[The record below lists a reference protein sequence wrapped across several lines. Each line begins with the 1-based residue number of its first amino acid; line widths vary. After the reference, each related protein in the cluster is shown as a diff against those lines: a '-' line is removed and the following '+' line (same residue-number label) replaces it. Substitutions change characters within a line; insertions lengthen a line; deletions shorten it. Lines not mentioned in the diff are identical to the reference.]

1 MCGIC
6 GIFNFTSAQLVDR
19 RKLDDMCRAMTHR
32 GPDSQGILMEGSAG
46 IGMRRLSIIDLE
58 GGSQPMTGETPRVHV
73 VCNGEI
79 YNFRELRRELEAK
92 GHRFATRSDTEV
104 VVHGYEEWGRAVLA
118 RLNGMFGLAIWDSA
132 ARRLV
137 LARDPF
143 GVKPLYYAR
152 RDGAISF
159 ASEVRSLWC
168 AGGISRSIDL
178 AAVEQYLRY
187 RFVPAPLT
195 AFAGIRK
202 LRAGEALQIDEHG
215 VEAFH
220 YARRGTAD
228 LGDVGE
234 AEVSE
239 RLQHLIERAVERQLV
254 ADVPLGVM
262 LSGGTDSTAIA
273 AIAAERAHGPL
284 QTFTVGFTG
293 EYRDN
298 ELERAQAVASR
309 LGADHHEL
317 VISASDFAGFY
328 ERAVFSLEEPIAT
341 SSTYPYYRLC
351 EFARLTVTVALT
363 GQGADEPF
371 AGYGR
376 HLAERYGVFYRAT
389 PAAVRR
395 MIRRGVEM
403 LPRNEQLKRGAA
415 ASGITDA
422 ALRLDATYSLT
433 NESLRESLYGPALRA
448 QAAAPAAE
456 SLLAEAGEQDP
467 LNSMLYVDARFSLPD
482 NLLLYGDK
490 MSMATSLEARVPFLD
505 LPLMAFAEAIP
516 DNMKI
521 RGLTQKYILKKA
533 LGRWVP
539 KEVVRARKIGFNTPV
554 DEWFRGELSSTI
566 RDRLLAPDSLC
577 VSLLNASAL
586 ARVLEEHRTGRQN
599 HQRLLFSLL
608 TLEVWKD
615 QFITPSDAAFR
626 KAVLS

>member
-6 GIFNFTSAQLVDR
+6 GIFNFRRAAPVDR
-19 RKLDDMCRAMTHR
+19 RRIDDMCRAMTHR
-32 GPDSQGILMEGSAG
+32 GPDSQGILMDDSLGL
-46 IGMRRLSIIDLE
+46 GMRRLSIIDLE
-58 GGSQPMTGETPRVHV
+58 GGAQPMTGEAPGVHV

-79 YNFRELRRELEAK
+79 FNFREMRRELEAK

-104 VVHGYEEWGRAVLA
+104 IVHGYEEWGRAVLG
-118 RLNGMFGLAIWDSA
+118 RLNGMFGLAIWDSV
-132 ARRLV
+132 ARRLI

-143 GVKPLYYAR
+143 GVKPLYYALSG
-152 RDGAISF
+152 DAISF
-159 ASEVRSLWC
+159 ASEIRSLWC
-168 AGGISRSIDL
+168 AEGISRTIDL

-202 LRAGEALQIDEHG
+202 LRAGQALQIDEHG
-215 VEAFH
+215 IEAFD
-220 YARRGTAD
+220 YARRGVAD
-228 LGDVGE
+228 LGGAAE

-239 RLQHLIERAVERQLV
+239 RLGHLIERAVERQLV

-284 QTFTVGFTG
+284 QTFTVGFAG

-298 ELERAQAVASR
+298 ELERARAVASR

-328 ERAVFSLEEPIAT
+328 EQAVFSLEEPVAT

-351 EFARLTVTVALT
+351 EFARRSVTVVLS

-376 HLAERYGVFYRAT
+376 HLAERYGAFYRAA
-389 PAAVRR
+389 PAAARR
-395 MIRRGVEM
+395 MIRQGADL

-415 ASGITDA
+415 AGGITDA

-433 NESLRESLYGPALRA
+433 DEKLRDSLYGPGLRS
-448 QAAAPAAE
+448 QTTDSPLV
-456 SLLAEAGEQDP
+456 SLLAEVSGGDD
-467 LNSMLYVDARFSLPD
+467 LDRMLYVDARFSLPD

-505 LPLMAFAEAIP
+505 LPLMELAEAIP
-516 DNMKI
+516 GRMKI
-521 RGLTQKYILKKA
+521 HGLTQKHVLKKA

-539 KEVVRARKIGFNTPV
+539 KEVVRARKIGLNTPV
-554 DEWFRGELSSTI
+554 DQWFRGELSSTI

-577 VSLLNASAL
+577 ADLLDAHTL
-586 ARVLEEHRTGRQN
+586 ARLLEEHRTARQN
-599 HQRLLFSLL
+599 HQRTLFSLL
-608 TLEVWKD
+608 TLEVWNEK
-615 QFITPSDAAFR
+615 FITPSDDAFR

>member
-1 MCGIC
+1 M
-6 GIFNFTSAQLVDR
+6 
-19 RKLDDMCRAMTHR
+19 
-32 GPDSQGILMEGSAG
+32 
-46 IGMRRLSIIDLE
+46 GMRRLSVIDPE

-92 GHRFATRSDTEV
+92 GHRFTTRSDTEV
-104 VVHGYEEWGRAVLA
+104 IVHGYEEWETAVLA

-143 GVKPLYYAR
+143 GVKPLYYACS
-152 RDGAISF
+152 DGAITF
-159 ASEVRSLWC
+159 ASEIRSLWC
-168 AGGISRSIDL
+168 AGGISRSVDL

-202 LRAGEALQIDEHG
+202 LQAGEALRVDEAG
-215 VEAFH
+215 VQSFH
-220 YARRGTAD
+220 YARCGTAD
-228 LGDVGE
+228 LGDATE

-239 RLQHLIERAVERQLV
+239 RLGNLVEHAVERQLV

-262 LSGGTDSTAIA
+262 LSGGTDSSAIA
-273 AIAAERAHGPL
+273 AIAAKRVHGPL
-284 QTFTVGFTG
+284 QTFTVGFAG
-293 EYRDN
+293 EYQDN
-298 ELERAQAVASR
+298 ELMRAQAVASR

-317 VISASDFAGFY
+317 LISASDFAGFY
-328 ERAVFSLEEPIAT
+328 EQAVFSLEEPVAT

-351 EFARLTVTVALT
+351 EFARRSVTVTLT

-376 HLAERYGVFYRAT
+376 HLAERYGALYRAAPT
-389 PAAVRR
+389 SARR
-395 MIRRGVEM
+395 MIRRGVEL

-415 ASGITDA
+415 AGGVTDA

-433 NESLRESLYGPALRA
+433 DERLRESLYGPALRSQVA
-448 QAAAPAAE
+448 GSAVEP
-456 SLLAEAGEQDP
+456 LLADAGKQDA
-467 LNSMLYVDARFSLPD
+467 LNLMLYVDARFSLPD

-505 LPLMAFAEAIP
+505 MPLMEFAEAIP
-516 DNMKI
+516 GKMKI

-554 DEWFRGELSSTI
+554 DQWFRGQLSSTI

-577 VSLLNASAL
+577 ASLLNASAV
-586 ARVLEEHRTGRQN
+586 ARLLEEHRTGRHN

-608 TLEVWKD
+608 TLEAWNG

-626 KAVLS
+626 QAVLS

>member
-6 GIFNFTSAQLVDR
+6 GIFNFASARPVDR
-19 RKLDDMCRAMTHR
+19 LRIEDMCRAMTHR
-32 GPDSQGILMEGSAG
+32 GPDSQGLLIDGLLGL
-46 IGMRRLSIIDLE
+46 GMRRLSVIDPE
-58 GGSQPMTGETPRVHV
+58 GGSQPMTGETPGIHV

-104 VVHGYEEWGRAVLA
+104 IVHGYEQWGRAVLA

-137 LARDPF
+137 LGRDPF

-152 RDGAISF
+152 GDGAISF

-168 AGGISRSIDL
+168 GGGVSRSIDL

-202 LRAGEALQIDEHG
+202 LEAGQALQIDERG

-220 YARRGTAD
+220 YSRQGTAD
-228 LGDVGE
+228 LGAVVE
-234 AEVSE
+234 AEVTE
-239 RLQHLIERAVERQLV
+239 RLWQLIERAVDRQLV

-262 LSGGTDSTAIA
+262 LSGGTDSSVIA
-273 AIAAERAHGPL
+273 AIAAERSHGPL

-298 ELERAQAVASR
+298 EFERARSVASR

-328 ERAVFSLEEPIAT
+328 EQAVFSLEEPVAT
-341 SSTYPYYRLC
+341 SSTYPYFRLC
-351 EFARLTVTVALT
+351 EFARRSVTVALT

-371 AGYGR
+371 AGYAR
-376 HLAERYGVFYRAT
+376 HLAERYGAVYRTA
-389 PAAVRR
+389 PAAARR
-395 MIRRGVEM
+395 MIRRGVDL

-415 ASGITDA
+415 AGSFTDA
-422 ALRLDATYSLT
+422 AWRFEATYSLT
-433 NESLRESLYGPALRA
+433 DEPLRQALYRPSLRA
-448 QAAAPAAE
+448 QTMGSAVE
-456 SLLAEAGEQDP
+456 SLLSEVSGGDD
-467 LNSMLYVDARFSLPD
+467 LHRMLYVDARFSLPD

-505 LPLMAFAEAIP
+505 LPLMEFAEAIP
-516 DNMKI
+516 SRMKI
-521 RGLTQKYILKKA
+521 RRSTQKHILKKA

-586 ARVLEEHRTGRQN
+586 ARLLEEHRTGRHN

-608 TLEVWKD
+608 TLEVWNE
-615 QFITPSDAAFR
+615 QFMTPSDAAFR
-626 KAVLS
+626 KVVLS

>member
-6 GIFNFTSAQLVDR
+6 GIFAYSSAASIDR
-19 RKLDDMCRAMTHR
+19 SRIDDMCRAMAHR
-32 GPDSQGILMEGSAG
+32 GPDSQGLHMDGSLG
-46 IGMRRLSIIDLE
+46 LGMRRLSVIDLE
-58 GGSQPMTGETPRVHV
+58 GGSQPMTGETPRVYV

-79 YNFRELRRELEAK
+79 YNFPELRRELAAK

-104 VVHGYEEWGRAVLA
+104 IVHGYEEWGTAVLA
-118 RLNGMFGLAIWDSA
+118 RLNGMFGLAIWDST

-143 GVKPLYYAR
+143 GVKPLYYACS
-152 RDGAISF
+152 GGSISF
-159 ASEVRSLWC
+159 ASEIRSLWC

-195 AFAGIRK
+195 AFAGISK

-215 VEAFH
+215 IEPFH

-228 LGDVGE
+228 LGDATE
-234 AEVSE
+234 AEASE
-239 RLQHLIERAVERQLV
+239 RLGNLIERAVERQLV

-262 LSGGTDSTAIA
+262 LSGGIDSSAIA
-273 AIAAERAHGPL
+273 AIAAKRAHGPL

-293 EYRDN
+293 EYQDN
-298 ELERAQAVASR
+298 ELMRAQAVASR

-317 VISASDFAGFY
+317 LISASDFAGFY
-328 ERAVFSLEEPIAT
+328 EQAVFSLEEPVAT

-351 EFARLTVTVALT
+351 EFARRSVTVALT

-376 HLAERYGVFYRAT
+376 HLAERYGAFYRAV
-389 PAAVRR
+389 PASARR
-395 MIRRGVEM
+395 MISRGAEL

-415 ASGITDA
+415 AGGVTDA
-422 ALRLDATYSLT
+422 SLRLDATYSVT
-433 NESLRESLYGPALRA
+433 DQRLRESLYGAALRSQLA
-448 QAAAPAAE
+448 GSAVE
-456 SLLAEAGEQDP
+456 SLLAEAGEQDA
-467 LNSMLYVDARFSLPD
+467 LNVMLYVDARFSLPD

-505 LPLMAFAEAIP
+505 LPLMEFAEAIP
-516 DNMKI
+516 GKMKI

-554 DEWFRGELSSTI
+554 DEWFRGQLSSTI

-577 VSLLNASAL
+577 ASLFDAPAL
-586 ARVLEEHRTGRQN
+586 ARLLEEHRTGRHN

-608 TLEVWKD
+608 TLEVWNE
-615 QFITPSDAAFR
+615 QFVAPSDAAFR

>member
-1 MCGIC
+1 MC
-6 GIFNFTSAQLVDR
+6 AAL
-19 RKLDDMCRAMTHR
+19 AHR
-32 GPDSQGILMEGSAG
+32 GPDDQGFHSDDDLFM
-46 IGMRRLSIIDLE
+46 GMRRLSIIDVE
-58 GGSQPMTGETPRVHV
+58 GGAQPMTGESPDVHV
-73 VCNGEI
+73 ICNGEI
-79 YNFRELRRELEAK
+79 YNFRELRRELETR

-104 VVHGYEEWGRAVLA
+104 IVHGYEEWGRAALA

-132 ARRLV
+132 ARRLL

-143 GVKPLYYAR
+143 GVKPLYYAQDER
-152 RDGAISF
+152 GIKF
-159 ASEVRSLWC
+159 ASEIRALLC
-168 AGGISRSIDL
+168 PGEIPRGIDL
-178 AAVEQYLRY
+178 TAVEQYLRY

-228 LGDVGE
+228 LDETTE

-239 RLQHLIERAVERQLV
+239 RLGNLIERAVERQLV

-262 LSGGTDSTAIA
+262 LSGGTDSSAIA
-273 AIAAERAHGPL
+273 AIAAERAHDPL

-293 EYRDN
+293 DYRDN
-298 ELERAQAVASR
+298 ELERARAVASR

-317 VISASDFAGFY
+317 LISASDFARFY
-328 ERAVFSLEEPIAT
+328 EQAVFSLEEPVAT

-351 EFARLTVTVALT
+351 EFARRSVTVALT

-376 HLAERYGVFYRAT
+376 HLAERYGAFYRAV
-389 PAAVRR
+389 PASARR
-395 MIRRGVEM
+395 MISRGAEL

-415 ASGITDA
+415 ASGVTDA
-422 ALRLDATYSLT
+422 SLRLDATYSVT
-433 NESLRESLYGPALRA
+433 DERLRESLYGPALRSQLA
-448 QAAAPAAE
+448 GSAVE
-456 SLLAEAGEQDP
+456 SLLAEAGEQDA
-467 LNSMLYVDARFSLPD
+467 LNRMLYVDARFSLPD

-505 LPLMAFAEAIP
+505 LPLMEFAEAIP
-516 DNMKI
+516 GKMKI

-539 KEVVRARKIGFNTPV
+539 KEVVPARKIGFNTPV
-554 DEWFRGELSSTI
+554 DQWFRGQLSSTI

-577 VSLLNASAL
+577 TSLLHAPAL
-586 ARVLEEHRTGRQN
+586 ARLLEEHRTGRHN

-608 TLEVWKD
+608 TLEVWNE
-615 QFITPSDAAFR
+615 QFIAPSDAAFR